1 VDRKSV
7 IPYKSAYTDFTDSCG
22 QGIVAGGG
30 EKGKKPKDAS
40 CCPPGAFGNCRVDS
54 LVPVDDRG
62 QMILPKELREKA
74 GIRGGDKLAV
84 ISWEKE
90 GRVCCLSLIKVE
102 EFSGMIKGVLGPLMG
117 DLLPKT

>member
-1 VDRKSV
+1 
-7 IPYKSAYTDFTDSCG
+7 
-22 QGIVAGGG
+22 
-30 EKGKKPKDAS
+30 
-40 CCPPGAFGNCRVDS
+40 
-54 LVPVDDRG
+54 
-62 QMILPKELREKA
+62 MILPKELREKA